1 MVENSLALTV
11 KPPKLVAW
19 LTLFMHLLSVI
30 AVVMTALLWWQKAI
44 MIVLLIVSAIYYWQQ
59 LMSGGGV
66 LLRYQQEKGWQ
77 IASDNEPWQSITIQQ
92 CFISMPLIIIN
103 YQREK
108 YRSRLLLMAGAM
120 DSQTMRQLRLILQ
133 ETQ

>member
-1 MVENSLALTV
+1 MADNSLSLTV
-11 KPPKLVAW
+11 KSPKAVAW
-19 LTLFMHLLSVI
+19 LSMLMHFLSVI

-44 MIVLLIVSAIYYWQQ
+44 MFMLLIVSAIYYWRQ

-77 IASDNEPWQSITIQQ
+77 IAFDKQTWHSIKIQQ

-103 YQREK
+103 YQKAK
-108 YRSRLLLMAGAM
+108 YRSRLLLVSGAI
-120 DSQTMRQLRLILQ
+120 DSQAMRQLRLILQ
-133 ETQ
+133 ESH